1 MQEKKYQTPAQDEL
15 LKEYNA
21 QIEDSENTI
30 HTHVDYSDS
39 YSEGCC

>member
-1 MQEKKYQTPAQDEL
+1 MDNKQKQVQSQDEL

-21 QIEDSENTI
+21 QVEDSENAV

-39 YSEGCC
+39 YGDSCC